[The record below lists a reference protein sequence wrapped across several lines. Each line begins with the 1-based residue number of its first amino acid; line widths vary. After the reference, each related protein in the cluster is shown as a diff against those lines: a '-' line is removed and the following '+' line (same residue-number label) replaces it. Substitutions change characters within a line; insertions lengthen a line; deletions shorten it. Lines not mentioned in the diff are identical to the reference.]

1 MEYNIDFQWQF
12 KEGKNNWTLKF
23 KTLYSI
29 LMTESF
35 TGHCDE
41 NQSVPTFN
49 ITGWNTKFDGYGNN
63 HILGIGI

>member
-1 MEYNIDFQWQF
+1 MTFQWQF

-35 TGHCDE
+35 SGHCDN
-41 NQSVPTFN
+41 NQSVPTFS